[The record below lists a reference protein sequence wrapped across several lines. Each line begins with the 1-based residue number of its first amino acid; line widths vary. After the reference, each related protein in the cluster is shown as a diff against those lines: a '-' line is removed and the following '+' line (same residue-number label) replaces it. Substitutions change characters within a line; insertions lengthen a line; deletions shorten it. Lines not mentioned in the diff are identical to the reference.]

1 MKSWYATCPV
11 IRLIGTYAGH
21 TKSRGR
27 ISSFLLACV
36 RRHGLRRNLMDALND
51 CVLQMCYTLAMRL
64 RKHIVLRID
73 EKSLKAVQRIAKQED
88 ESVARI
94 IRRAIVA
101 FVERYKRK

>member
-1 MKSWYATCPV
+1 
-11 IRLIGTYAGH
+11 
-21 TKSRGR
+21 
-27 ISSFLLACV
+27 
-36 RRHGLRRNLMDALND
+36 
-51 CVLQMCYTLAMRL
+51 MRL